1 MTTVIKPKRSNTSAA
16 IPTTSDLDDGELAVN
31 TADNKIYMRV
41 GGTVKII
48 ANLTETII
56 PNGDFGVITD
66 TIIED
71 QDDWG
76 TLT

>member
-1 MTTVIKPKRSNTSAA
+1 MATVIKPKRSNTSAA
-16 IPTTSDLDDGELAVN
+16 IPTTSDLADGEMAVN

>member
-1 MTTVIKPKRSNTSAA
+1 M
-16 IPTTSDLDDGELAVN
+16 AVN

-48 ANLTETII
+48 ANLTETVI
-56 PNGDFGVITD
+56 PNGDFGSITD

>member
-1 MTTVIKPKRSNTSAA
+1 MATVIKPKRSNTLSA

-48 ANLTETII
+48 ANLTETVI
-56 PNGDFGVITD
+56 PNGDFGLITD

>member
-1 MTTVIKPKRSNTSAA
+1 MTTVIKPKRSNTSAS
-16 IPTTSDLDDGELAVN
+16 IPTTSDLADGEMAVN

-48 ANLTETII
+48 ANLTETVI
-56 PNGDFGVITD
+56 PNGDFGAITD